1 MKKSNKKF
9 SFKVIIDI
17 LKKLLENLIKSIKN
31 FKFKNLLN
39 DIKKGKIK
47 GIILTILFLV
57 IIIYLLLRL
66 LLPSTI
72 LVKQGLLNLT
82 TTANTSEISVKTNN
96 NKNIKDLVSY
106 VLVKG
111 NVKSKYQIDKNK
123 PEINMVGETEI
134 KINNNTILKENVEL
148 IDANLYTQTISGTEN
163 KVSYEK
169 DEKTVFLAKL
179 ANSDLKKIDKKLSGT
194 SKVNYKKVTDA
205 FDKLISE
212 NSKASLNWNVLNK
225 NVTIE
230 VKENTFVDLKLQLF
244 EASKDPKFVEA
255 LTEVLNERIKDNNKV
270 INQELVR
277 LELQRFDATK
287 FEEGSKIVFNI
298 NWITNK
304 LNRIEVISK
313 NNIKTVYKLYN
324 SNVKKVDIKNKPA
337 EVTGKTVRNSIFD
350 ETFSKESNKKLL
362 EEVANNKGLSEEL
375 RAEANSYLKILEVQE
390 QLKNNVNV
398 YTQQS
403 NTSSEIKIEEL
414 PNQTITQEE
423 ANKLIEENKNI

>member
-194 SKVNYKKVTDA
+194 SKANYKKVTDA

-212 NSKASLNWNVLNK
+212 NSKSSLDWNVLNK

-304 LNRIEVISK
+304 LNKIEVISK
-313 NNIKTVYKLYN
+313 NNIKTIYKLYN
-324 SNVKKVDIKNKPA
+324 SNVKKVDIKNKPN